1 MHGHDHDH
9 QGSGGHDDGIRGA
22 SRRSLTSALVLI
34 VGYMFAEVIGGLL
47 SGSLALLADAGHM
60 LSDAASI
67 GLALV
72 ALHFAARPASARH
85 TFGYRRLEILAALAN
100 ALTLWFIAAWVAFE
114 AYERFQ
120 TVPDVA
126 GRTILIIGTLGL
138 VVNVAA
144 AWILHRSAKE
154 SLNIEG
160 AFAHVMADLLGSV
173 GVVISGLCV
182 WAFGWTIVDPIL
194 SVIICILILAS
205 TWRLLR
211 KVINILL
218 QGVPEHLDLHRVCRE
233 LEEVSGVQKIHDI
246 HVWNLASGYDV
257 LTAHVLVQ
265 PAVSA
270 NDFEDLKDQLCEI
283 ATNRFNIRH
292 VTLQIESSH
301 DRCREDHGVNPAHN
315 HGEDA
320 TPRRLFSRWRARAEH
335 SHNHRD
341 HDHHVPGVVGSR
353 HGV

>member
-1 MHGHDHDH
+1 MQGWIAGVPGRLHVGTMMHDH
-9 QGSGGHDDGIRGA
+9 QCSGGDDHGFHRA

-34 VGYMFAEVIGGLL
+34 VGYMFAEVIGGLI

-85 TFGYRRLEILAALAN
+85 TFGYHRLEILAALAN
-100 ALTLWFIAAWVAFE
+100 ALTLWFIAAWVVFE

-126 GRTILIIGTLGL
+126 GGTILIIGTVGL
-138 VVNVAA
+138 LVNAVA
-144 AWILHRSAKE
+144 AWILHRPAKE
-154 SLNIEG
+154 SLNVEG
-160 AFAHVMADLLGSV
+160 AFVHVMADLLGSL
-173 GVVISGLCV
+173 GVVISGVFV

-194 SVIICILILAS
+194 SVVICILILVS

-218 QGVPEHLDLHRVCRE
+218 QGVPEHLDLYRLCHE
-233 LEEVSGVQKIHDI
+233 LEEVSGVRKLHDI

-257 LTAHVLVQ
+257 LTAHVLVE
-265 PAVSA
+265 PSYSA
-270 NDFEDLKDQLCEI
+270 NDYENLKDQLREI
-283 ATNRFNIRH
+283 ATSRFNIHH

-301 DRCREDHGVNPAHN
+301 DRCREDHRVDPVRSHEEVGI
-315 HGEDA
+315 
-320 TPRRLFSRWRARAEH
+320 PRRLLSRRRAQAEH
-335 SHNHRD
+335 SYK
-341 HDHHVPGVVGSR
+341 
-353 HGV
+353 